1 MSSSTRVK
9 LPIGSTSAGTSSKS
23 NVCAYYAKGMCRF
36 GECCRFA
43 HIDPPADDAAD
54 DHEAHPVAGTSTAA
68 GPPINP
74 DDPQSWVL
82 APVFVPKQRIDTEKL
97 SYAEVCRDP
106 NMMEEEEFAAAEAPL
121 VVTQPELCPYVKIN
135 DEFGM
140 CAYGDACVYA
150 HGDLCDL
157 CGQFC
162 LHPTDE
168 EQRKNHNVQCI
179 RQHEKDMELSFAIA
193 RSKDKLCGICFEVI
207 MEKSGR
213 DQRFGILPNC
223 NHIFCLECIRK
234 WRQAKQFDNKIIRS
248 CPECRVASDFVCPS
262 TYWVDTQEEKLKL
275 IEEYKAALNA
285 KDCKYYKKG
294 SGSCPFGNKCFYK
307 HADRDGKLVDLGA
320 PRRRF
325 VQSGT
330 HPNELEILQQ
340 LIFWDF
346 IEAYEVD
353 SNLSDS
359 DDSDWSE
366 YLYNIQ

>member
-1 MSSSTRVK
+1 MSSSGRVR
-9 LPIGSTSAGTSSKS
+9 LAGASGPGTSSKS
-23 NVCAYYAKGMCRF
+23 VVCAYYAKGMCRF

-43 HIDPPADDAAD
+43 HIDTPP
-54 DHEAHPVAGTSTAA
+54 EAVEAPEKTPPVAGTSAQTA
-68 GPPINP
+68 INP
-74 DDPQSWVL
+74 GDPQSWVL
-82 APVFVPKQRIDTEKL
+82 APVFVPKQRISDTDDQKL
-97 SYAEVCRDP
+97 SYAAVCRDP
-106 NMMEEEEFAAAEAPL
+106 AAAPVADGEEFAAAEAPVL
-121 VVTQPELCPYVKIN
+121 ELCPYVKIN
-135 DEFGM
+135 EEFGT

-168 EQRKNHNVQCI
+168 EQRKSHNIQCI

-234 WRQAKQFDNKIIRS
+234 WRQAKQFDNKIIRA

-262 TYWVDTQEEKLKL
+262 TYWVDTQEEKAKL

-320 PRRRF
+320 PRRRY
-325 VQSGT
+325 VQSGA
-330 HPNELEILQQ
+330 HSNEVEILQQ

-346 IEAYEVD
+346 IDAYEID

-359 DDSDWSE
+359 DDSEWSD
-366 YLYNIQ
+366 YFYNIE

>member
-1 MSSSTRVK
+1 MSASGKMVRLGTSS
-9 LPIGSTSAGTSSKS
+9 GAGTSSKTI
-23 NVCAYYAKGMCRF
+23 VCAYYGKGMCRF
-36 GECCRFA
+36 GDCCRFA
-43 HIDPPADDAAD
+43 HIDSPPEAAK
-54 DHEAHPVAGTSTAA
+54 EASVPGTSTAT
-68 GPPINP
+68 PINP
-74 DDPQSWVL
+74 GDPKSWVM
-82 APVFVPKQRIDTEKL
+82 APVFVPKERVTDVDGDQKL
-97 SYAEVCRDP
+97 SYAAVCRDP
-106 NMMEEEEFAAAEAPL
+106 NAPEQEITDPDVTEVFATGDVL
-121 VVTQPELCPYVKIN
+121 ELCPYVKIN
-135 DEFGM
+135 EEFGT
-140 CAYGDACVYA
+140 CAYGDSCAYA

-168 EQRKNHNVQCI
+168 EQRKNHNIQCI

-248 CPECRVASDFVCPS
+248 CPECRVSSDFVCPS
-262 TYWVDTQEEKLKL
+262 TYWVDTQEEKAKL

-307 HADRDGKLVDLGA
+307 HADKDGKLVDLGA

-325 VQSGT
+325 VQSGA
-330 HPNELEILQQ
+330 HPNEMEILQQ

>member
-1 MSSSTRVK
+1 MSSSARVK
-9 LPIGSTSAGTSSKS
+9 IPTGSKS
-23 NVCAYYAKGMCRF
+23 VVCAYYAKGMCRF

-43 HIDPPADDAAD
+43 HIDPPP
-54 DHEAHPVAGTSTAA
+54 EATEAPIAGTSSTAS
-68 GPPINP
+68 PINP
-74 DDPQSWVL
+74 EDPQSWVM
-82 APVFVPKQRIDTEKL
+82 APVFVPKNHEKP

-106 NMMEEEEFAAAEAPL
+106 NAP
-121 VVTQPELCPYVKIN
+121 PEVFNTDPIPVLCPYVKIN
-135 DEFGM
+135 EEFGT
-140 CAYGDACVYA
+140 CAYGDSCPYA
-150 HGDLCDL
+150 HGDLCDM

-168 EQRKNHNVQCI
+168 EQRKSHNVQCI

-262 TYWVDTQEEKLKL
+262 TYWVDTQEEKAKL
-275 IEEYKAALNA
+275 IEEYKSALNA

-294 SGSCPFGNKCFYK
+294 SGTCPFGNKCFYK

-320 PRRRF
+320 PRRRL
-325 VQSGT
+325 VQSGAQ
-330 HPNELEILQQ
+330 PNELELLQQ

-366 YLYNIQ
+366 YLYNIH